1 MLYDTILDEVINK
14 CPKIE
19 RQEARAIAT
28 DIYYS
33 GDDAASILASPSVID
48 KLISGYKSRL
58 AAGSQSVAA
67 NDPLTCPVCKLPLK
81 PVKLANERKAV
92 FCQKHF
98 VVFPV
103 KPEQKK
109 ED

>member
-1 MLYDTILDEVINK
+1 MTIDLILKEVTQLRPELN
-14 CPKIE
+14 

-33 GDDAASILASPSVID
+33 GEAPSEILGSKSTID
-48 KLISGYKSRL
+48 KLLSGYQARQ
-58 AAGSQSVAA
+58 AAAASQVAA
-67 NDPLTCPVCKLPLK
+67 NDPSTCPVCKLPLK
-81 PVKLANERKAV
+81 PVLLTNDRNAV

-103 KPEQKK
+103 LPEKK
-109 ED
+109 GE